1 MKFGCG
7 ITEIK
12 NFEHQIT
19 VVQLIPLLAQKWVGL
34 KEINF
39 TSSFQGAYISM
50 YRKSINGYFSVFQTD
65 TNKIISRILPCIR
78 TQLRNWTEQYA
89 RTVNLRK
96 ITFSRIKLST
106 KKSFF
111 PERWARKIC
120 LTHHSAPVYFHSKIR
135 LWRMKRSHT
144 WAQKK
149 LPCMP
154 SLIQVGHRSFAGW
167 PQPGLSQVC
176 CHIPSTSAAIFYFV
190 SKLAQVLG
198 TSSVQRITSISPKL
212 EALRILAV
220 ACLLINDII

>member
-12 NFEHQIT
+12 NFEHQII

-106 KKSFF
+106 KKRFFSWAMSTQNLFNISLRTGIFSQQNTLVKNETESYLSAEKASVYAELDTSGTSQLCGLTATWTFASLLPYSFHLCRHLLLRF
-111 PERWARKIC
+111 QA
-120 LTHHSAPVYFHSKIR
+120 SASSRNVKRAENYFHFSE
-135 LWRMKRSHT
+135 T
-144 WAQKK
+144 
-149 LPCMP
+149 
-154 SLIQVGHRSFAGW
+154 GSF
-167 PQPGLSQVC
+167 
-176 CHIPSTSAAIFYFV
+176 T
-190 SKLAQVLG
+190 
-198 TSSVQRITSISPKL
+198 
-212 EALRILAV
+212 
-220 ACLLINDII
+220 